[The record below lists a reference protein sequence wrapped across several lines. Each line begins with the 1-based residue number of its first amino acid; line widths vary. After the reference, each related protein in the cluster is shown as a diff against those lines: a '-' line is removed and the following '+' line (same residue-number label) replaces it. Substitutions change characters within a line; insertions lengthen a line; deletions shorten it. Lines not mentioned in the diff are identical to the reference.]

1 MRTTLDPV
9 LVEAARQGDPAALE
23 TLLATYQPTVTRFA
37 KKYCATPED
46 VEDAVQETLWVAAQK
61 IGTLRVSAAFLSF
74 VFRIVRHQCYAL
86 LHAGEAQ
93 RAALMYIRI
102 PEHDLLLR
110 RDVMTALADLPPNL
124 REVLIMRDVED
135 LTAPQV
141 AEALQLTIATV
152 KSRLHRARAL
162 MRESLKAWVE

>member
-1 MRTTLDPV
+1 MRTTLDSN

-37 KKYCATPED
+37 QKYCATPED

-86 LHAGEAQ
+86 LHAGEA
-93 RAALMYIRI
+93 LLYIHV
-102 PEHDLLLR
+102 PERDLLLR
-110 RDVMTALADLPPNL
+110 QDVLSALADLPPNL

-135 LTAPQV
+135 RTAPQV
-141 AEALQLTIATV
+141 ADTLGVTLATV
-152 KSRLHRARAL
+152 KSRLHRAREL
-162 MRESLKAWVE
+162 MRESLKDWVN